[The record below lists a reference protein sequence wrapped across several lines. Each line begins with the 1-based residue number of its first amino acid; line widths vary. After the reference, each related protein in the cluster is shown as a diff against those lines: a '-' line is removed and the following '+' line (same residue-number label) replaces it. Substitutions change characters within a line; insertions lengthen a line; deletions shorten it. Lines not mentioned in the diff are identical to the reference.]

1 MLEQDRVMAV
11 KELAEEVGV
20 SKRTVQREMEGISY
34 FPGYEVTLES
44 KTGKGVWI
52 EGTPE
57 EKKRL
62 LEELKGGDSY
72 DVSNREER
80 RKRLILEILKD
91 KGLKKLFYYASQFQ
105 VSEATI
111 SSDLEAVEGWLNA
124 QHLTIVRKPGSG
136 IEISGS
142 EKDYRKAIRAF
153 IEENLDTKMLKEAY
167 EVNNVTVDEALYKS
181 NLGQVLNDDIL
192 KRVVKMYFRHGG
204 QACTHFDGKFLYRT
218 GAAYFNRNQPYSQR

>member
-1 MLEQDRVMAV
+1 MAV
-11 KELAEEVGV
+11 KELAEKVGV

-44 KTGKGVWI
+44 KTGKGVWV

-62 LEELKGGDSY
+62 LEELKGSDSY

-80 RKRLILEILKD
+80 RKRLVLEILKD

-153 IEENLDTKMLKEAY
+153 IEENLDTKMLKRG
-167 EVNNVTVDEALYKS
+167 L
-181 NLGQVLNDDIL
+181 
-192 KRVVKMYFRHGG
+192 
-204 QACTHFDGKFLYRT
+204 
-218 GAAYFNRNQPYSQR
+218 

>member
-1 MLEQDRVMAV
+1 MAV
-11 KELAEEVGV
+11 KELAEKVGV

-44 KTGKGVWI
+44 KTGKGVWV

-62 LEELKGGDSY
+62 LEELKGSDSY

-80 RKRLILEILKD
+80 RKRLVLEILKD

-124 QHLTIVRKPGSG
+124 QHLTIVRKPGSW
-136 IEISGS
+136 
-142 EKDYRKAIRAF
+142 
-153 IEENLDTKMLKEAY
+153 
-167 EVNNVTVDEALYKS
+167 
-181 NLGQVLNDDIL
+181 
-192 KRVVKMYFRHGG
+192 H
-204 QACTHFDGKFLYRT
+204 
-218 GAAYFNRNQPYSQR
+218 RNQWFGEGLPQGNSGIYRGKSGHEDVERGL

>member
-1 MLEQDRVMAV
+1 MEKIFKTINEQV
-11 KELAEEVGV
+11 
-20 SKRTVQREMEGISY
+20 
-34 FPGYEVTLES
+34 
-44 KTGKGVWI
+44 
-52 EGTPE
+52 
-57 EKKRL
+57 
-62 LEELKGGDSY
+62 
-72 DVSNREER
+72 
-80 RKRLILEILKD
+80 EILKD

-111 SSDLEAVEGWLNA
+111 SSDLEAVEGWLNT

-167 EVNNVTVDEALYKS
+167 EVNTVTVDEALYKS

-192 KRVVKMYFRHGG
+192 
-204 QACTHFDGKFLYRT
+204 
-218 GAAYFNRNQPYSQR
+218 

>member
-1 MLEQDRVMAV
+1 MDNVFSLLMQIALIVLGLCLFVCLYRAVRGPSTSDRVVAV
-11 KELAEEVGV
+11 KEPAEEVGV

-80 RKRLILEILKD
+80 RKRLVLEILKD

-111 SSDLEAVEGWLNA
+111 SSDLEAVEGWLN
-124 QHLTIVRKPGSG
+124 T
-136 IEISGS
+136 
-142 EKDYRKAIRAF
+142 
-153 IEENLDTKMLKEAY
+153 
-167 EVNNVTVDEALYKS
+167 
-181 NLGQVLNDDIL
+181 
-192 KRVVKMYFRHGG
+192 
-204 QACTHFDGKFLYRT
+204 
-218 GAAYFNRNQPYSQR
+218 

>member
-1 MLEQDRVMAV
+1 MAV

-80 RKRLILEILKD
+80 RKRLVLEILKD

-111 SSDLEAVEGWLNA
+111 SSDLEAVEGWLN
-124 QHLTIVRKPGSG
+124 T
-136 IEISGS
+136 
-142 EKDYRKAIRAF
+142 
-153 IEENLDTKMLKEAY
+153 
-167 EVNNVTVDEALYKS
+167 
-181 NLGQVLNDDIL
+181 
-192 KRVVKMYFRHGG
+192 
-204 QACTHFDGKFLYRT
+204 
-218 GAAYFNRNQPYSQR
+218 

>member
-1 MLEQDRVMAV
+1 MNVTPRLKRILTVMLEQDRVMAV

-34 FPGYEVTLES
+34 FSGYEVTLES

-80 RKRLILEILKD
+80 RKRLVLEILKD

-111 SSDLEAVEGWLNA
+111 SSDLEAVEGWLN
-124 QHLTIVRKPGSG
+124 T
-136 IEISGS
+136 
-142 EKDYRKAIRAF
+142 
-153 IEENLDTKMLKEAY
+153 
-167 EVNNVTVDEALYKS
+167 
-181 NLGQVLNDDIL
+181 
-192 KRVVKMYFRHGG
+192 
-204 QACTHFDGKFLYRT
+204 
-218 GAAYFNRNQPYSQR
+218 